1 MSPGPAAQNART
13 AAPGPALRWA
23 APALVWLAG
32 SALQLQ
38 MPALWDNRW
47 VWLLTALAL
56 ALAFIAGR
64 LRVRWVGLM
73 CSTVAALLLGFCT
86 THLRADARLAD
97 RLAASLE
104 GQDLVLTGTVASL
117 PREGIDGTRFVFE
130 VERATLQGAPVRVR
144 SCVPGLVPRHGR

>member
-23 APALVWLAG
+23 VPALAWLAG

-38 MPALWDNRW
+38 MPALWDSRW

-56 ALAFIAGR
+56 ALALVAGR
-64 LRVRWVGLM
+64 FRGRWAALVCVAL
-73 CSTVAALLLGFCT
+73 AALLLGFCT

-97 RLAASLE
+97 RLDANLDRKS
-104 GQDLVLTGTVASL
+104 VV
-117 PREGIDGTRFVFE
+117 
-130 VERATLQGAPVRVR
+130 
-144 SCVPGLVPRHGR
+144 